1 MPKGKKKKDGKGG
14 KKKKDTAKDDGKG
27 ESEKKDFGPPAPPD
41 KELALKQ
48 EWAGSWSMCQWS
60 QLHLSFRL
68 NELDIEM
75 DALKRQ
81 VDDLYP
87 LIVYMYITFVH
98 WNVFLSRHAVLFLP
112 LTKRT

>member
-48 EWAGSWSMCQWS
+48 E
-60 QLHLSFRL
+60 
-68 NELDIEM
+68 
-75 DALKRQ
+75 
-81 VDDLYP
+81 
-87 LIVYMYITFVH
+87 
-98 WNVFLSRHAVLFLP
+98 
-112 LTKRT
+112 